1 MKIREISS
9 AETLALRSEVLRPG
23 RDISACKFDGDD
35 APETRHFGAV
45 DMRDNILGIV
55 SVYRQDNPVIS
66 IDGMSY
72 QIRAMATAPACRG
85 RGLGNLLLTAAENYA
100 KSCCASLI
108 WANARSSAIGFYT
121 KAGFAVESEEFMID
135 GVGPH
140 YLVTKLL
147 TK

>member
-9 AETLALRSEVLRPG
+9 AETLALRSQVLRPG

-45 DMRDNILGIV
+45 DTQDNILGVV
-55 SVYRQDNPVIS
+55 SVYHQDNPAIP
-66 IDGMSY
+66 IDGMSC

-85 RGLGNLLLTAAENYA
+85 QGLGNLLLTAAVNYA

-108 WANARSSAIGFYT
+108 WANARSSLSGFT
-121 KAGFAVESEEFMID
+121 PKPV
-135 GVGPH
+135 
-140 YLVTKLL
+140 LVWSPRNL
-147 TK
+147 

>member
-1 MKIREISS
+1 MKIRGISS
-9 AETLALRSEVLRPG
+9 AETLALRSQVLRPG

-45 DMRDNILGIV
+45 DRQDNILGVV
-55 SVYRQDNPVIS
+55 SVYRQDNLAIPASDI
-66 IDGMSY
+66 SY
-72 QIRAMATAPACRG
+72 QIRAMAIAPACRG
-85 RGLGNLLLTAAENYA
+85 QGLGNLLLTAAVNYA

-121 KAGFAVESEEFMID
+121 KAGFSVESEEFMID